1 MDVMSSSLEEKKAFG
16 TTTRLNLMVS
26 LLKLSYSQNN
36 DKLKQNQFKHNTYKP
51 STKQRKRT

>member
-1 MDVMSSSLEEKKAFG
+1 MSSSLEEKNEFE

-36 DKLKQNQFKHNTYKP
+36 GELKQNQFKHNTYKP
-51 STKQRKRT
+51 STKQKKGHEIC